1 MFTAINEYGK
11 GAVVQVATVFGPV
24 YHVASGKVV
33 GKGIFQTFIE

>member
-24 YHVASGKVV
+24 YHVGSGKVV
-33 GKGIFQTFIE
+33 GKGIFETFI